1 MTYKV
6 EFDKKAKKEFDRL
19 PLDVR
24 IRFLPKIEALAN
36 DPRPPGSRALA
47 GKKGSYRIRDGDF
60 RALYTIHDDIVLVL
74 VFRVENRKDAYRNL

>member
-1 MTYKV
+1 LTYKV

-19 PLDVR
+19 PLEVQ

-36 DPRPPGSRALA
+36 DPRPPGSRALS
-47 GKKGSYRIRDGDF
+47 GQKGSYRIREGDF